1 MELFLKKY
9 SNLFKLSKTLDI
21 PDSDIE
27 FLIEKANQSRITA
40 CDNQDEVFYE
50 KASYFYFLCSSYFF
64 KKYQENK
71 NISNFYNICL
81 YKYEQLKSYFSN
93 LYCKKLL
100 EPKDLLKILTPIINF
115 MKDFL
120 KILKEYTEFNE
131 EFYKFESLAYS
142 DRIIMHQ
149 IKSNLY
155 FKNRDFINATSEM
168 KMVTDL
174 TKNHIKLLQQDVF
187 NEIFDIV
194 HLRTEEINLKL
205 RLCEYKELAVINISK
220 TNIPSTISN
229 LLDCITL
236 TDEAFEINPNISEIM
251 EKKQSVLNKIFT
263 VLSQNLQLWNI
274 LYTNHKTNSTLLSIM
289 AEIDKEKIEEI
300 LLSDFS
306 NKGNVLILNSGV
318 FQNTNGIIGN
328 GNSLKSNK

>member
-9 SNLFKLSKTLDI
+9 SDLFKLSKNLDI
-21 PDSDIE
+21 PDSDIKL
-27 FLIEKANQSRITA
+27 LIENANQFQVMA
-40 CDNQDEVFYE
+40 CDNQDEALYE
-50 KASYFYFLCSSYFF
+50 KAGYFYFLCSSYFF

-81 YKYEQLKSYFSN
+81 YKYEQLKSCFSK
-93 LYCKKLL
+93 LYCRKLL
-100 EPKDLLKILTPIINF
+100 EPKELIKILTPIINF

-120 KILKEYTEFNE
+120 KILKDYTEFNE
-131 EFYKFESLAYS
+131 EFYKFESLVYS
-142 DRIIMHQ
+142 DKIIMHQ

-174 TKNHIKLLQQDVF
+174 TKNHIKLLQQDVL
-187 NEIFDIV
+187 NEIFDVV

-205 RLCEYKELAVINISK
+205 RLCEYKELTVINIAK
-220 TNIPSTISN
+220 TNIPLTVSN

-251 EKKQSVLNKIFT
+251 EKKQSILNKIFT
-263 VLSQNLQLWNI
+263 ILSQNLHFWNI
-274 LYTNHKTNSTLLSIM
+274 LYNNHKTNSTLLSIM
-289 AEIDKEKIEEI
+289 AEIDREKIEEI
-300 LLSDFS
+300 LSSDFS
-306 NKGNVLILNSGV
+306 NKGNVLILNSGI